1 MVKSH
6 FGNNFRLSEK
16 EGLSHVT
23 QQAKFG
29 IKTTQH
35 VIPKDKAE
43 ISSLKRALSTSC
55 VYLGLLIILR
65 LP

>member
-1 MVKSH
+1 MVSLTLETISDCL
-6 FGNNFRLSEK
+6 RR

-29 IKTTQH
+29 IKTTH

-43 ISSLKRALSTSC
+43 ISHPKRALSTSC

-65 LP
+65 HL